1 MKPKKNNALITL
13 TQTAI
18 MAALCY
24 VGFEFFQIPIA
35 LPSGTVAVHL
45 GNVFCVLAA
54 LLLGGVYGGMAG
66 AIGMT
71 LADLLDPRYIT
82 SAPKTFVLKLG
93 IGLICGLVAHRIGG
107 ITRPAAD
114 GSEKPRKTVA
124 LWCVL
129 GCSAGLVFNIIFE
142 PIVSYLYQRFLLGQA
157 ADAAMILAKWQ
168 AAATLINAVIA
179 VVTAT
184 LLYMALHPA
193 LDKAGV
199 LRRDIRF

>member
-1 MKPKKNNALITL
+1 MKKNNTL
-13 TQTAI
+13 VTITQTAI

-24 VGFEFFQIPIA
+24 VGFEFFQIPIP
-35 LPSGTVAVHL
+35 LPSGTTAFHL

-54 LLLGGVYGGMAG
+54 LLLGGPYGGMAG

-107 ITRPAAD
+107 ITRAEED
-114 GSEKPRKTVA
+114 GTPKPKKKIA

-129 GCSAGLVFNIIFE
+129 GCSAGLLFNIIFE
-142 PIVSYLYQRFLLGQA
+142 PVVSYLYQRFLLGQA

-168 AAATLINAVIA
+168 AVTTLVNAVIA
-179 VVTAT
+179 VIVAT

-199 LRRDIRF
+199 LRRNIRF